1 MMDIIE
7 IETKRL
13 KLRQWKMED
22 RPFFAVINADPI
34 VMKYYPDI
42 LSEKESN
49 DMAQKLE
56 SLIAQRG
63 WGFWAVEKTDEN
75 KFIGF
80 VGLHEPAYDLP
91 VTPCVEIGWRLAR
104 EYWGHGYASEAAQ
117 ASLGIAFDRIG
128 LSEVYS
134 FTSVSNK
141 KSRAV
146 MEKLGMVNTNENF
159 KHPMISAKSPLQ
171 EHVLYK
177 IDKQHW
183 MGSDLK

>member
-1 MMDIIE
+1 MNIIE

-22 RPFFAVINADPI
+22 RAFFAGINADPI

-42 LSEKESN
+42 LSAKESN
-49 DMAQKLE
+49 DMAQKFE
-56 SLIAQRG
+56 SLIAKRG
-63 WGFWAVEKTDEN
+63 WGFWAVEKMDED

-80 VGLHEPAYDLP
+80 VGLHEPTYDLP

-117 ASLGIAFDRIG
+117 ASLGIAFDRVG

-146 MEKLGMVNTNENF
+146 MEKLGMVNTNKNF
-159 KHPMISAKSPLQ
+159 KHPMISAKSQLQ

-183 MGSDLK
+183 MKSDLK